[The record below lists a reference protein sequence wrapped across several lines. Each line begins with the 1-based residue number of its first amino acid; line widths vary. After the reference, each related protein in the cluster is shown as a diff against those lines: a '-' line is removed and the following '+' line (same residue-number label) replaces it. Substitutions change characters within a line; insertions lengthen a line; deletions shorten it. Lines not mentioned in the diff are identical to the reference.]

1 MPTYKTRNPD
11 IIAAYQKYHDD
22 QKVMAAYFDEQA
34 TTFPG
39 MTGGV
44 VTHIPFDRTWFA
56 GFSSDNDAAV
66 NKDIW
71 RDAASKHH
79 PARWWIRSGVPR
91 GRSTPATLKLLR
103 DTKAQWDRML
113 KGGPVADPLTAEG
126 YLSAMGFGNWLCFL
140 VHRPVQ
146 LFLWKDVMYLS
157 LGSTPEKWDKDRAG
171 WEEILGSEYNVA
183 LKELELNNA
192 EKRHHG
198 QD

>member
-11 IIAAYQKYHDD
+11 SIAAWQKYHDD

-39 MTGGV
+39 MSEGV
-44 VTHIPFDRTWFA
+44 VRHIPLDRTFFSGLSA
-56 GFSSDNDAAV
+56 GDDAAV

-71 RDAASKHH
+71 RNTAAKYST
-79 PARWWIRSGVPR
+79 PCWWVRSSVPK
-91 GRSTPATLKLLR
+91 GRSTPATLRLLR
-103 DTKAQWDRML
+103 DTKVQWERMV
-113 KGGPVADPLTAEG
+113 KGCPLPDPLTAEE
-126 YLSAMGFGNWLCFL
+126 YLVSMGFNNWLDFFG
-140 VHRPVQ
+140 HGPVQ

-157 LGSTPEKWDKDRAG
+157 LGSAPEKWDKDRAG

-183 LKELELNNA
+183 LKELELDNA
-192 EKRHHG
+192 ERRHRG